1 MQNSRDRSE
10 GRLSPSPQ
18 HVTSAVD
25 ANRLHSS
32 RKDFQ
37 SNIPR
42 LRTKFTDDPIYLH
55 NDDSDF
61 ENRFEVESRDKRK
74 LTVTNAE
81 VFVSESSSESDAE
94 LRYHTA
100 LNSRAAAETRYTGT
114 LAKTDT
120 VGLGLTFPRIP
131 LPKERREHRST
142 RHEDNRLIVTPE
154 KNLRFSLPASDSA
167 ESSYSS
173 DKYGN
178 HCADQSLGG
187 ERAAGSSTWRQ
198 GALFPSE
205 VEPEYNDNRQSRFV
219 FAQCDREPHE
229 TVIPTESRSRF
240 YRRSL
245 SQSPTSMGDVMS
257 GKEESESEREG
268 YTIRRTKTE
277 ERRRSSSCTPLSR
290 ISTMHDDQ
298 GDLHSPRPKSASQ
311 RYAIATTR
319 KESKMDEFPAGL
331 TELIKRRTNAVT
343 NSDKI
348 EQQEY
353 RQTKRKSTHEFDTNH
368 GRRETQVSEH
378 CLRVTSPEMTEPEAW
393 PYTTPRLGYPRER
406 HYQRDVLQNAQD
418 YRAAAARERSAFGIP
433 PSESDEVLS
442 MIAPE
447 PELSQADSDMSS
459 IQESILREREYDV
472 NSELTTDSILW
483 KLSDRK
489 DRDKKRNSR
498 VRFFDLTSRLDST

>member
-1 MQNSRDRSE
+1 M
-10 GRLSPSPQ
+10 
-18 HVTSAVD
+18 D
-25 ANRLHSS
+25 ANRLLSS
-32 RKDFQ
+32 RNDFQ

-42 LRTKFTDDPIYLH
+42 LRTRFTDDLH
-55 NDDSDF
+55 NEDSDL
-61 ENRFEVESRDKRK
+61 ENRFEVESRDRRK

-100 LNSRAAAETRYTGT
+100 LNSRAAAETRYTGS

-120 VGLGLTFPRIP
+120 VGLGLTFPQTPI
-131 LPKERREHRST
+131 PKERRDHRST

-178 HCADQSLGG
+178 HCADQSLSN
-187 ERAAGSSTWRQ
+187 ERAASNNAWRQ
-198 GALFPSE
+198 GAFLPPE

-219 FAQCDREPHE
+219 FAQRHREPHE

-245 SQSPTSMGDVMS
+245 SQSPTSMADVMS
-257 GKEESESEREG
+257 GEETESEREG

-290 ISTMHDDQ
+290 SSTMYDDQ
-298 GDLHSPRPKSASQ
+298 GDLHSPRSKSASQ
-311 RYAIATTR
+311 RYAVATPR
-319 KESKMDEFPAGL
+319 KESKMDDAGL
-331 TELIKRRTNAVT
+331 TELIRRRNLSTNAVI

-353 RQTKRKSTHEFDTNH
+353 RQTKRKSTHENDMNR

-378 CLRVTSPEMTEPEAW
+378 RSRVMSPEMTEPENW
-393 PYTTPRLGYPRER
+393 SYTTPRLGHSRER
-406 HYQRDVLQNAQD
+406 HHQRDVPPNAQD

-442 MIAPE
+442 LIARE

-459 IQESILREREYDV
+459 IQESILRERECDID
-472 NSELTTDSILW
+472 SELTTDSILW
-483 KLSDRK
+483 RLGDEK
-489 DRDKKRNSR
+489 DRDKGRTSR
-498 VRFFDLTSRLDST
+498 VCFFDLASRLDGT